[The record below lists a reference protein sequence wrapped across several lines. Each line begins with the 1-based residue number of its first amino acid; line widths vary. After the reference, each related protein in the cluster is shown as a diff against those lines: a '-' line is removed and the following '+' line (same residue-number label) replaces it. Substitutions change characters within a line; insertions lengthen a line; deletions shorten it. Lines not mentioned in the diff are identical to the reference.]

1 MGLSPRHG
9 TNRESNK
16 AYTGGINMGT
26 FAFKMPDIGE
36 GVVEG
41 EVVEWMVA
49 VGDVVKEDDPILSV
63 MTDKATVEIP
73 SPVDGKV
80 TKVIGEAG
88 DILPVGVVCIE
99 FEVDGAGNASASEE
113 APTKKEAE
121 PAKEEPKATPAPTPA
136 PKAAAET
143 PPAPTPAPAMAPVP
157 RAPGTKALASPAVRQ
172 RAREANISLDHV
184 SGSGPAGRISHADLD
199 THIAGGA
206 SGASRSAPVGGRA
219 RVQLNGTE
227 AMKVIG
233 LRRKIA
239 DSMIASYSTI
249 PHFSYFEEVDVTAL
263 EELRQHLNATRP
275 EGAPKLTYLPFIM
288 QALVRALA
296 ERPECNALYDDE
308 ANIVTRH
315 EAINLGIATQTDRGL
330 FVPVVKHVEAM
341 DIWQSATE
349 MGRVTSAT
357 RDGKAG
363 VEDLSGST
371 FTITSLGRLGGLG
384 ATPIIN
390 KPEVGI
396 LGVHNAKDRAV
407 VRNGAVVIRRMM
419 NLSSSWDHRVVDGH
433 DGATLVQLVKT
444 YLENP
449 ATIFM

>member
-1 MGLSPRHG
+1 
-9 TNRESNK
+9 
-16 AYTGGINMGT
+16 MGT
-26 FAFKMPDIGE
+26 FEFKLPDIGE

-41 EVVEWMVA
+41 EVVEWLVA
-49 VGDVVKEDDPILSV
+49 VGDSIKEDDPILSV

-73 SPVDGKV
+73 APCEGTVKSIV
-80 TKVIGEAG
+80 GEAG
-88 DILPVGVVCIE
+88 DILPVGAVCIV
-99 FEVDGAGNASASEE
+99 FEVEGDGNASEE
-113 APTKKEAE
+113 KATAPA
-121 PAKEEPKATPAPTPA
+121 PAKEEKPAKKAAAATPAAPTLPPVEAA
-136 PKAAAET
+136 PAAA
-143 PPAPTPAPAMAPVP
+143 PVV
-157 RAPGTKALASPAVRQ
+157 RAAGTKALASPAVRQ
-172 RAREANISLDHV
+172 RARSANVDLQHV
-184 SGSGPAGRISHADLD
+184 AGSGPAGRISHADLD
-199 THIAGGA
+199 RHIAGGA
-206 SGASRSAPVGGRA
+206 SGASSARPMGGSAKVER
-219 RVQLNGTE
+219 NGTE
-227 AMKVIG
+227 DIKVIG

-239 DSMIASYSTI
+239 DGMMSSYSTI

-288 QALVRALA
+288 QALVKAL
-296 ERPECNALYDDE
+296 EQRPECNALYDDE
-308 ANIVTRH
+308 ANVVTRH

-330 FVPVVKHVEAM
+330 YVPVVKHVEAM
-341 DIWQSATE
+341 DIWSAATE
-349 MGRVTSAT
+349 MLRVTSAT

-407 VRNGAVVIRRMM
+407 VRNGHVVVRRMM

>member
-1 MGLSPRHG
+1 
-9 TNRESNK
+9 
-16 AYTGGINMGT
+16 MGT

-49 VGDVVKEDDPILSV
+49 VGDTVKEDDPILSV

-99 FEVDGAGNASASEE
+99 FEVEGDGNSAAS
-113 APTKKEAE
+113 KE
-121 PAKEEPKATPAPTPA
+121 TPA
-136 PKAAAET
+136 PKPEPVPEPKAESESK
-143 PPAPTPAPAMAPVP
+143 PEPAPQPKSEPSAVTAAPKVE

-172 RAREANISLDHV
+172 RARQANIDLEHV
-184 SGSGPAGRISHADLD
+184 AGSGPAGRISHADLD
-199 THIAGGA
+199 AHIAGGA
-206 SGASRSAPVGGRA
+206 SGASRARPMGASARTE
-219 RVQLNGTE
+219 RNGTE
-227 AMKVIG
+227 EIKVIG

-239 DSMIASYSTI
+239 EGMISSYSTI

-288 QALVRALA
+288 QALVKAL
-296 ERPECNALYDDE
+296 EQRPECNAVYDDDS
-308 ANIVTRH
+308 NVVTRH

-330 FVPVVKHVEAM
+330 FVPVVKHVEGM
-341 DIWQSATE
+341 DIWQAATE
-349 MGRVTSAT
+349 MTRVTSAT
-357 RDGKAG
+357 RDGKATA
-363 VEDLSGST
+363 EDLSGST

-407 VRNGAVVIRRMM
+407 VKDGNIVIRRIM

-433 DGATLVQLVKT
+433 DGASLVQLVKS
-444 YLENP
+444 YLEHP

>member
-1 MGLSPRHG
+1 
-9 TNRESNK
+9 
-16 AYTGGINMGT
+16 MGT

-49 VGDVVKEDDPILSV
+49 VGDTVKEDDPILSV

-73 SPVDGKV
+73 SPVDGTV
-80 TKVIGEAG
+80 TKVVGEAG

-99 FEVDGAGNASASEE
+99 FEVEGAGNASASEE
-113 APTKKEAE
+113 ASAKKVAPE
-121 PAKEEPKATPAPTPA
+121 PKEEPAPAP
-136 PKAAAET
+136 AA
-143 PPAPTPAPAMAPVP
+143 APTPAPAPAPAPAAPAAAPVA

-184 SGSGPAGRISHADLD
+184 AGSGPAGRISHADLD
-199 THIAGGA
+199 AHIAGGA
-206 SGASRSAPVGGRA
+206 TGASRARPMGGRA
-219 RVQLNGTE
+219 RTELNGTE

-288 QALVRALA
+288 QALVKALA

-308 ANIVTRH
+308 ANVVTRH

-349 MGRVTSAT
+349 MGRVTGAT
-357 RDGKAG
+357 REGKAG
-363 VEDLSGST
+363 VDDLTGST

-396 LGVHNAKDRAV
+396 LGVHNATDRAV
-407 VRNGAVVIRRMM
+407 VRNGSVVIRRMM

-433 DGATLVQLVKT
+433 DGASLVQLVKT